1 MDETSTG
8 GSAPEE
14 KPVEVAPAAGPP
26 PVEAPTVE
34 NPPAGSPPKK
44 RNWTFI
50 ALIAV
55 SCVALL
61 LLGSTITLAVV
72 GDFGCQKGGFRFE
85 RPDLR
90 DMGPM
95 RGPGDGR
102 LPERPFRQWNNQDNQ
117 DNQDQQTTPPDK
129 QKSETQPGQTAP
141 ETRTDPRPGQA
152 S

>member
-14 KPVEVAPAAGPP
+14 KPVGAAPAAGPP
-26 PVEAPTVE
+26 TVEAPTAE
-34 NPPAGSPPKK
+34 NPPAASPPNK
-44 RNWTFI
+44 RNWTLI

-72 GDFGCQKGGFRFE
+72 GDFGGQKGGFRFE
-85 RPDLR
+85 RPGLR

-102 LPERPFRQWNNQDNQ
+102 LPERPLRQWNNRGDEGEQAE
-117 DNQDQQTTPPDK
+117 PPDK

-141 ETRTDPRPGQA
+141 ETRADPRLGQA